1 LRELGIVACGHPN
14 TAAAAEEIL
23 LEGGNAFDAI
33 VAAHFA
39 SCVVEPVLASL
50 GGGGYL
56 LAHARQQPPRVYDF
70 FNQTPR
76 HKRPAEELD
85 FYPVHVDFGGA
96 RQEFHIG
103 LGAAATP
110 GAIRGMFLIH
120 RDLCTLPMQRL
131 LEPAIH
137 YAREGVVFPHYQ
149 AYIFSLV
156 APIYTATP
164 EARAVYTGQNN
175 SSDSG
180 LIAAGQRWAQPQL
193 ADTLQGL
200 AEEGEALFYEGE
212 LAQRLVQQCRQ
223 GGGHLQLDDLRHYQA
238 MVRESLSLQYR
249 QGRLYTNP
257 PPSSGGILMA
267 FALGLLSGVGLADLP
282 WHSEAHL
289 RCLAE
294 VMALTNKARLDAHFS
309 ATDSGVAQLLDG
321 HWLELYRQ
329 QLLQRSACFRGTTH
343 LSVMDSQGNSAA
355 MTVSNGEGCGC
366 LLTDTGI
373 MLNNVLGEEDINP
386 DGFHGW
392 QPDQRMTSMM
402 APSLIETPD
411 GWTALGSGGSNRIRT
426 ALLQVI
432 SNLLD
437 YHLSPEEA
445 VARPRI
451 HLENDQ
457 LDIEGI
463 GEQFVES
470 AEPQE
475 SDPLAS
481 VQALL
486 ADYPQHKLWQKRNL
500 FFGGV
505 HLVECLQGQFSGAGD
520 PRRGGVAKIV
530 SGN

>member
-1 LRELGIVACGHPN
+1 MHELGIVACGHPN

-56 LAHARQQPPRVYDF
+56 LAHACQQSPRVYDF

-76 HKRPAEELD
+76 HKRPEAELD

-103 LGAAATP
+103 LGATATP
-110 GAIRGMFLIH
+110 GAIRGMFRVH
-120 RDLCTLPMQRL
+120 RDLCTLPMSRL
-131 LEPAIH
+131 LQPAID
-137 YAREGVVFPHYQ
+137 YARDGVQFPHYQ

-164 EARAVYTGQNN
+164 QARAIYTSDDDTN
-175 SSDSG
+175 SGG
-180 LIAAGQRWAQPQL
+180 LIQAGQRLVQPEL
-193 ADTLQGL
+193 ANTLQAL

-212 LAQRLVQQCRQ
+212 LAQRLVQQCQ
-223 GGGHLQLDDLRHYQA
+223 EDGGHLQLDDLRHYQV
-238 MVRESLSLQYR
+238 MVRDPLSLEYR

-267 FALGLLSGVGLADLP
+267 FALGLLSELDLAALP
-282 WHSEAHL
+282 WHSEQHL

-294 VMALTNKARLDAHFS
+294 VMSLTNKARLDAHFS
-309 ATDSGVAQLLDG
+309 ASDNGVAKLLDG
-321 HWLELYRQ
+321 YWLELYRQ
-329 QLLQRSACFRGTTH
+329 QLLHRSACFRGTTH
-343 LSVMDSQGNSAA
+343 LSVMDAKGNSAA
-355 MTVSNGEGCGC
+355 MTISNGEGCGSP
-366 LLTDTGI
+366 LTGTGI

-402 APSLIETPD
+402 APSLIETPE

-437 YHLSPEEA
+437 YQLPPEAA
-445 VARPRI
+445 VARPRL

-463 GEQFVES
+463 GEHFVEPV
-470 AEPQE
+470 EPDQD
-475 SDPLAS
+475 DPLVS
-481 VQALL
+481 VQGLL

-505 HLVECLQGQFSGAGD
+505 HLVQCHQGQFSGAGD
-520 PRRGGVAKIV
+520 PRRGGVVKIV
-530 SGN
+530 VGN

>member
-1 LRELGIVACGHPN
+1 MREDSHVTMTLAINGGPHDFQVIGVNGRDRLNAPFCF
-14 TAAAAEEIL
+14 EI
-23 LEGGNAFDAI
+23 
-33 VAAHFA
+33 
-39 SCVVEPVLASL
+39 
-50 GGGGYL
+50 
-56 LAHARQQPPRVYDF
+56 
-70 FNQTPR
+70 
-76 HKRPAEELD
+76 
-85 FYPVHVDFGGA
+85 
-96 RQEFHIG
+96 
-103 LGAAATP
+103 
-110 GAIRGMFLIH
+110 
-120 RDLCTLPMQRL
+120 DL
-131 LEPAIH
+131 
-137 YAREGVVFPHYQ
+137 V
-149 AYIFSLV
+149 S
-156 APIYTATP
+156 
-164 EARAVYTGQNN
+164 
-175 SSDSG
+175 
-180 LIAAGQRWAQPQL
+180 
-193 ADTLQGL
+193 AD
-200 AEEGEALFYEGE
+200 
-212 LAQRLVQQCRQ
+212 
-223 GGGHLQLDDLRHYQA
+223 
-238 MVRESLSLQYR
+238 
-249 QGRLYTNP
+249 P
-257 PPSSGGILMA
+257 
-267 FALGLLSGVGLADLP
+267 ALGCPS
-282 WHSEAHL
+282 
-289 RCLAE
+289 
-294 VMALTNKARLDAHFS
+294 
-309 ATDSGVAQLLDG
+309 
-321 HWLELYRQ
+321 
-329 QLLQRSACFRGTTH
+329 LLQRSACFRGTTH